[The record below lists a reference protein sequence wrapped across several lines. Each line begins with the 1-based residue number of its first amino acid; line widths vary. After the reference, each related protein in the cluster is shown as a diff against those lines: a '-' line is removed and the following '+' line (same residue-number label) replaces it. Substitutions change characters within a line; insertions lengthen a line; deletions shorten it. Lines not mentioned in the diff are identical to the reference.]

1 MRIGIRRERAS
12 DRAAVNEVLAA
23 AFANPGGDPPVE
35 VGLVDALR
43 VSDAWIPR
51 LCLVAETETDRLVG
65 HVVCSRAHV
74 DDVEVLALGPL
85 AVHPDMQ
92 RAGIGSALMHA
103 VLGAADALDEPLV
116 ALLGHREYYPRFG
129 FRPGTD
135 LGVRP
140 PVAGWA
146 DHFQVRPL
154 ERYRE
159 SIRGEFRYAQPF
171 RDLD

>member
-1 MRIGIRRERAS
+1 MRLVIRRERAA
-12 DRAAVNEVLAA
+12 DREAVNEVVAA
-23 AFANPGGDPPVE
+23 AFAHPGGDPPVE
-35 VGLVDALR
+35 VGLVNALR
-43 VSDAWIPR
+43 ASDAWIPR
-51 LCLVAETETDRLVG
+51 LSLVAETDRLVG

-74 DDVEVLALGPL
+74 DDDEVLALGPL
-85 AVHPDMQ
+85 AVHPDGQ

-129 FRPGTD
+129 FRPGTE

-140 PVAGWA
+140 PVPGWG

-154 ERYRE
+154 ESYRE
-159 SIRGEFRYAQPF
+159 SIRGDFTYAQPF